1 MIAALLLEPSQL
13 NSTPIL
19 QQLKDAL
26 GFLDVTQLFTR
37 VLLYL
42 PNLIAASVILALAYL
57 FYRVARYFIL
67 RTFKRSGVG
76 KSVSIAIVKILRLIF
91 MGTGLVVAADQMGIK
106 VVTLIS
112 TLGVAGIAIG
122 LAAQQTIS
130 NMIAGII
137 ILVDRPFKEGD
148 FVELDDVYGQVESI
162 TMRSTLLRTL
172 DNTTVDLPNHKI
184 IESKIVNH
192 SKYPAVRVRIPFGI
206 AYKEFIPKAQ
216 EVILKIVEEMPK
228 ILKNPAPEVNVTNI
242 GESSIDMELM
252 VWISNPSIE
261 IPIGYELRKKI
272 KLALDEAGI
281 EIPFPHR
288 QIFVEKIN
296 LDAGRPLVLES

>member
-1 MIAALLLEPSQL
+1 MLAFISAIPSKL
-13 NSTPIL
+13 NSTPLL

-26 GFLDVTQLFTR
+26 GFLDVTQLFTQ

-42 PNLIAASVILALAYL
+42 PNIIAATVILVLAYL

-76 KSVSIAIVKILRLIF
+76 KSVSVAIVKILRLIF

-106 VVTLIS
+106 VITLIS

-137 ILVDRPFKEGD
+137 ILVDHPFKEGD
-148 FVELDDVYGQVESI
+148 YVELDDVYGQVESI

-206 AYKEFIPKAQ
+206 AYKELIPKAQ
-216 EVILKIVEEMPK
+216 EVILKAIQELPQ

-252 VWISNPSIE
+252 VWINNPSIE
-261 IPIGYELRKKI
+261 VPLGYELRKKI
-272 KLALDEAGI
+272 KMTLDDAGI

-296 LDAGRPLVLES
+296 FDASKPLVLES

>member
-1 MIAALLLEPSQL
+1 MIVATALDPSKL
-13 NSTPIL
+13 DTTPIL
-19 QQLKDAL
+19 QQLKEAL

-42 PNLIAASVILALAYL
+42 PNIIAATVILLLAYF
-57 FYRVARYFIL
+57 FYRIARYFIL

-76 KSVSIAIVKILRLIF
+76 KSVSVAIVKSLRLIF

-106 VVTLIS
+106 VITLIS

-192 SKYPAVRVRIPFGI
+192 SKYPAIRVRIPFGI

-216 EVILKIVEEMPK
+216 EIVLKILEEIPQ

-261 IPIGYELRKKI
+261 VPIGYELRKKI
-272 KLALDEAGI
+272 KLALDDAGI

-296 LDAGRPLVLES
+296 LDAGRPLILES